1 MEFFLDGLITLFTVK
16 NFLFMNIG
24 VFVGIVFGA
33 TPGLTA
39 NLGIILLLPLTF
51 RMEPTNSIIM
61 LLGIYCGGTYGGSIS
76 AILLGTPGT
85 NVAAA
90 TLLDGYPLAQ
100 KGHAKKALD
109 IALISSTIAGLFS
122 AFLLLFAAPAI
133 AKFTIKFAGPEYFAL
148 AIFGL
153 SIIAGVSGD
162 SLAKG
167 MIAGFMGFLISTI
180 GMDQNS
186 GLLRFTFGNLNLM
199 RGLGILP
206 VLLGVFAIP
215 IILGKILDNSYT
227 EKYQSKIKVKTEDSL
242 TRKEIVRCLPHI
254 FKSSLIGSF
263 IGAIPGAGAAIAAFM
278 SYNEAKR
285 SAKNPEEFGKGALEG
300 IAAPEA
306 GNNAVTGSSLIPLFT
321 LGIPGSVV
329 AATLIGALTM
339 QGLVPG
345 PALFQSQGVIIYAI
359 MIGLVFI
366 NIFMFIQGKML
377 TRYFSKITKVPQ
389 ILLIPILLLLCAAGS
404 FAFSNSIFNVYVL
417 ALFGLLCYV
426 MGKLGFPQVPIVL
439 GMILGP
445 IAETNLQRALV
456 MSEGSWLIFF
466 TRPIS
471 LFFIIITILFLVL
484 IKRQKREKKQ
494 P

>member
-1 MEFFLDGLITLFTVK
+1 MDFFLDGLVMLFTVK

-24 VFVGIVFGA
+24 IFVGIIFGA

-39 NLGIILLLPLTF
+39 NLGIILLLPMTF
-51 RMEPTNSIIM
+51 SMEATNSILM

-100 KGHAKKALD
+100 KGHAQKALD
-109 IALISSTIAGLFS
+109 IALIASTIGGLFS
-122 AFLLLFAAPAI
+122 ALLLLFAAPAI
-133 AKFTIKFAGPEYFAL
+133 SKFTIKFAGPEYFSL

-153 SIIAGVSGD
+153 SIIAGVSGK
-162 SLAKG
+162 SLSKG
-167 MIAGFMGFLISTI
+167 IISGCLGFLISTI

-186 GLLRFTFGNLNLM
+186 GVLRFTFGNLNLM

-215 IILGKILDNSYT
+215 IILEKILDNSYT
-227 EKYQSKIKVKTEDSL
+227 EEYQSSIKLKSEDHLS
-242 TRKEIVRCLPHI
+242 REEIKRCLPHI

-263 IGAIPGAGAAIAAFM
+263 IGAIPGAGAAIAAYIC
-278 SYNEAKR
+278 YNEARR
-285 SAKNPEEFGKGALEG
+285 SSKNPELFGKGAVEG
-300 IAAPEA
+300 VAAPEA

-345 PALFQSQGVIIYAI
+345 PELFRSQGVTIYAI
-359 MIGLVFI
+359 MSGLVFV
-366 NIFMFIQGKML
+366 NIFMFFQGKVL
-377 TRYFSKITKVPQ
+377 TKYFSKITKVPQ
-389 ILLIPILLLLCAAGS
+389 ILLIPVLVLFCVAGS
-404 FAFSNSIFNVYVL
+404 FAFSNSIFNVFVFIF
-417 ALFGLLCYV
+417 FGMLCYL
-426 MGKLGFPQVPIVL
+426 MSKLGFPAVPIVL

-445 IAETNLQRALV
+445 IAEINLQRALV
-456 MSEGSWLIFF
+456 MSEGSLLIFIQ
-466 TRPIS
+466 RPIS
-471 LFFIIITILFLVL
+471 LFFIIITFGFLII
-484 IKRQKREKKQ
+484 IKHQNKKLSK
-494 P
+494 